1 MNDDLRDLY
10 QQVIID
16 HYRQPRNFAE
26 LEQHNC
32 HADGYNPLCGDKVE
46 VFAQVEDGVVRDI
59 TFHGAGCAIS
69 TASASMMTE
78 VIKGKPVAVANR
90 IFERFRDFLTND
102 EAEPLTQEGDE
113 DFDRLE
119 ALGGVRE
126 FPMRVKCATLAWHTL
141 QAALA
146 KTVTDTA
153 TDTVT
158 TE

>member
-16 HYRQPRNFAE
+16 HYRQPRNFAL
-26 LEQHNC
+26 LEAHNR
-32 HADGYNPLCGDKVE
+32 HADGHNPLCGDKVE
-46 VFAQVEDGVVRDI
+46 IYARVEDGVVREV
-59 TFHGAGCAIS
+59 TFQGAGCAIS

-78 VIKGKPVAVANR
+78 AVKGKPIAEAER
-90 IFERFRDFLTND
+90 LFERFREYLTD
-102 EAEPLTQEGDE
+102 DASPSLSSHGDE
-113 DFDRLE
+113 DLERLE

-146 KTVTDTA
+146 KADA
-153 TDTVT
+153 DLVT

>member
-26 LEQHNC
+26 LAGHNC

-46 VFAQVEDGVVRDI
+46 VFARVEDGVVREI

-78 VIKGKPVAVANR
+78 VIKGKPVATAHR

-102 EAEPLTQEGDE
+102 EAKPLTEEGDE

-146 KTVTDTA
+146 KSDS
-153 TDTVT
+153 DTVT